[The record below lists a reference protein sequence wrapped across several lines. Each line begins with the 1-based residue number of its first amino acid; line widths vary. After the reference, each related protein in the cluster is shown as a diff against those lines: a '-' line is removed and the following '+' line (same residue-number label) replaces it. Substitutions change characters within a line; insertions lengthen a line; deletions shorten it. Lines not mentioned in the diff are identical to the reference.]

1 MNAVKA
7 HDEKYTPGAAVVV
20 VPKTTKEICE
30 FLGGAKR
37 KEAIFAE
44 CASTHLAK
52 AKESITT
59 NTNNKF

>member
-30 FLGGAKR
+30 LEQK
-37 KEAIFAE
+37 K
-44 CASTHLAK
+44 
-52 AKESITT
+52 ITET
-59 NTNNKF
+59 T